1 MLHPGYSY
9 SGSVVNRD
17 NGKEGVLPL
26 AALFFLLCECQVVFG
41 QYFTVS
47 SFMPDLLLVAVI
59 ATGVFRGTSQGFWF
73 GLYGGLLQEISSA
86 SGADFGYLV
95 LMKMLAGWVCG
106 KLADSV
112 RSSFIAVPVV
122 IIALATFIQ
131 FECLSF
137 LSKGIVVPGWDGIL
151 FVLANS
157 VVGGLP
163 VYYLIYFLPGRSS
176 S

>member
-17 NGKEGVLPL
+17 NGSEGILPL
-26 AALFFLLCECQVVFG
+26 AIFFFLLCECQVVFG

-47 SFMPDLLLVAVI
+47 SITPDLLLVAVI
-59 ATGVFRGTSQGFWF
+59 ATGVFRGTNQGFWF
-73 GLYGGLLQEISSA
+73 GFYGGLLQEISSA
-86 SGADFGYLV
+86 SGADFGYLI
-95 LMKMLAGWVCG
+95 LMKMLTGWVCG

-112 RSSFIAVPVV
+112 RSSFVAVPVV
-122 IIALATFIQ
+122 IIALVSFIQ

-137 LSKGIVVPGWDGIL
+137 LSKGFVVPGWDGIL
-151 FVLANS
+151 FVLANA
-157 VVGGLP
+157 VIGGLP
-163 VYYLIYFLPGRSS
+163 VYYIIYFLPGRSS

>member
-9 SGSVVNRD
+9 SGSATNRD
-17 NGKEGVLPL
+17 SGGEGILPL
-26 AALFFLLCECQVVFG
+26 ALFFFFLCECQVVFG
-41 QYFTVS
+41 EYFTVS
-47 SFMPDLLLVAVI
+47 SIMPDLILVAVI

-73 GLYGGLLQEISSA
+73 GLYGGFLQEISSA
-86 SGADFGYLV
+86 SGADFGYLI
-95 LMKMLAGWVCG
+95 LMKMLTGYICG

-131 FECLSF
+131 FECLSLF
-137 LSKGIVVPGWDGIL
+137 SKGFIVPSWDGIL
-151 FVLANS
+151 VVLVNA

-163 VYYLIYFLPGRSS
+163 IYYAIYLLPGRSS